1 MEQPWVS
8 IDLAADNASTK
19 VLSSVEGSA
28 PAPWP
33 ELGLLAAQSELRL
46 QLFPALDARHTN
58 ESASVSKAHK
68 VDREALDQ
76 RYAEDSTT
84 LEARHNS
91 ERAALVNSYKYGR
104 EGLEQR
110 FATENADMQAR
121 QLNEIQTFLHQNLG
135 LHKGMIA
142 ALAQQRKK
150 QETVIAALLSCTQ
163 SHAVLHCEICWH
175 SLQEANALAAE
186 KASMEAP
193 GISGG
198 DILQLNVGG
207 ESFVVTRGTL
217 TQVSACDQLL
227 PATMIAHSTC
237 HFASLQ
243 FLLLGFAHAGQRLLV
258 GFKVQW
264 SLGAEASSRQQRSDL
279 PRL

>member
-1 MEQPWVS
+1 MTNEAFPRYPLAKASVCSVYTAMEQPWVS
-8 IDLAADNASTK
+8 IDLAADTASAK

-46 QLFPALDARHTN
+46 QLFPALDARHTA
-58 ESASVSKAHK
+58 ESASLSKAHK
-68 VDREALDQ
+68 LDREALDQ

-84 LEARHNS
+84 LEARHNA

-110 FATENADMQAR
+110 FASESADMQAR

-150 QETVIAALLSCTQ
+150 QETVIVVLLSLYHL
-163 SHAVLHCEICWH
+163 SDAAV
-175 SLQEANALAAE
+175 
-186 KASMEAP
+186 
-193 GISGG
+193 
-198 DILQLNVGG
+198 
-207 ESFVVTRGTL
+207 
-217 TQVSACDQLL
+217 
-227 PATMIAHSTC
+227 
-237 HFASLQ
+237 
-243 FLLLGFAHAGQRLLV
+243 
-258 GFKVQW
+258 
-264 SLGAEASSRQQRSDL
+264 
-279 PRL
+279 

>member
-8 IDLAADNASTK
+8 IDLAADNASAK

-264 SLGAEASSRQQRSDL
+264 SLGVEASSRQQRSDL

>member
-8 IDLAADNASTK
+8 IDLAADNASAK
-19 VLSSVEGSA
+19 VLSSMEGSA

-46 QLFPALDARHTN
+46 QLFPALDARHTA
-58 ESASVSKAHK
+58 ESASLSKAHK
-68 VDREALDQ
+68 LDREALDQ

-110 FATENADMQAR
+110 FATETADMQAR

-150 QETVIAALLSCTQ
+150 QETVIIAL
-163 SHAVLHCEICWH
+163 
-175 SLQEANALAAE
+175 
-186 KASMEAP
+186 
-193 GISGG
+193 
-198 DILQLNVGG
+198 
-207 ESFVVTRGTL
+207 
-217 TQVSACDQLL
+217 
-227 PATMIAHSTC
+227 
-237 HFASLQ
+237 
-243 FLLLGFAHAGQRLLV
+243 
-258 GFKVQW
+258 
-264 SLGAEASSRQQRSDL
+264 
-279 PRL
+279 